1 MQETIRKNF
10 HILLQFLPLFTLLFL
25 TACGGGHHYKGGSV
39 SSRYSNYM
47 PGHPKKWNP
56 PGPPLDPWGPYINQ
70 SSQRFNVPDQWIR
83 AIILQETRGYQ
94 YYNKRPVTSPHG
106 AKGLM
111 QIKSATYKDLAK
123 RYKLGDDVYD
133 PHDNIMA
140 GTGYIR
146 TLYNKYG
153 APGFA
158 AAYHGGPGTLDAYLK
173 RGVAL
178 PKATKNYMISVTPNL
193 GNSVPMSG
201 PFASLGGAYAQKNT
215 RNPLPLEAY
224 YTPKT
229 YSPVQM
235 VTTAQVMPSDSKKE
249 LKKYIIKD
257 HEQTIASNNTNEPP
271 IMIVPSNYHPAYD
284 HNHTSTNNHSTA
296 FNPPYSATPK
306 PPAMIQTSPT
316 SKHYYI
322 STKGDWN
329 VQVGAFT
336 NADLANHAI
345 ATAKQKAASL
355 LILARPNLETVQKNG
370 KTLYRAKLGGLSYAT
385 ALQAC
390 NLLKVKKMNCVPV
403 Q

>member
-10 HILLQFLPLFTLLFL
+10 YVPMQFLLLFSL
-25 TACGGGHHYKGGSV
+25 LCLSACGGGKHSYNGKGGI
-39 SSRYSNYM
+39 SSRYSNFM
-47 PGHPKKWNP
+47 PGYPKKWNP

-111 QIKSATYKDLAK
+111 QIKSTTYKDLAK
-123 RYKLGDDVYD
+123 RYNLGNDVYD

-153 APGFA
+153 APGFV

-173 RGVAL
+173 RGTAL

-201 PFASLGGAYAQKNT
+201 PFAIFGGPYAKKNT
-215 RNPLPLEAY
+215 RTPLPLEAY
-224 YTPKT
+224 YSPKT
-229 YSPVQM
+229 YIPVQM
-235 VTTAQVMPSDSKKE
+235 VTTAQVMPSESKNE
-249 LKKYIIKD
+249 LKKFIVKD
-257 HEQTIASNNTNEPP
+257 NEHAIASDNANEPP

-284 HNHTSTNNHSTA
+284 ANVHNNSTSSNA
-296 FNPPYSATPK
+296 YYSAKPK
-306 PPAMIQTSPT
+306 APSIIRTSP
-316 SKHYYI
+316 SSRHYYI
-322 STKGDWN
+322 STKGNWN
-329 VQVGAFT
+329 IQVGAFT
-336 NADLANHAI
+336 SADLANHAI
-345 ATAKQKAASL
+345 AIAKQKAASL
-355 LILARPNLETVQKNG
+355 LVLAYPNIETVQKNG

-390 NLLKVKKMNCVPV
+390 NLLKVKRMNCVPV

>member
-1 MQETIRKNF
+1 MQATISKNLLT
-10 HILLQFLPLFTLLFL
+10 LLQFLLLFIFLFL
-25 TACGGGHHYKGGSV
+25 TACGGGHRYQKGDAV

-47 PGHPKKWNP
+47 PNYPKKWNP

-94 YYNKRPVTSPHG
+94 YFNKRPVTSPHG

-123 RYKLGDDVYD
+123 RYNLGSDVYD

-140 GTGYIR
+140 GTGYIH

-153 APGFA
+153 APGFV

-173 RGVAL
+173 RKTPL
-178 PKATKNYMISVTPNL
+178 PKTTKNYLISVTPNL

-201 PFASLGGAYAQKNT
+201 PFASYGGIYARKNT
-215 RNPLPLEAY
+215 RTPLPLEAY
-224 YTPKT
+224 YTPKS

-235 VTTAQVMPSDSKKE
+235 VTTAQVIPSESKKE
-249 LKKYIIKD
+249 LKRFLVKN
-257 HEQTIASNNTNEPP
+257 HEQVIASNNSNEPP
-271 IMIVPSNYHPAYD
+271 IMIVPSNYHPSYRSTY
-284 HNHTSTNNHSTA
+284 NNNSTSNSSQPYASKPT
-296 FNPPYSATPK
+296 PPT
-306 PPAMIQTSPT
+306 MIQTSST
-316 SKHYYI
+316 SNNYYI
-322 STKGDWN
+322 STRGDWN
-329 VQVGAFT
+329 IQVGAFSS
-336 NADLANHAI
+336 ASLANYAI

-355 LILARPNLETVQKNG
+355 LVLAHPNLETVTKNG
-370 KTLYRAKLGGLSYAT
+370 KILYRAKLEGLSYAT

>member
-1 MQETIRKNF
+1 MQETFSKNLLF
-10 HILLQFLPLFTLLFL
+10 ILHFLPLLILLLL
-25 TACGGGHHYKGGSV
+25 TACGGGPHYKSGGV

-111 QIKSATYKDLAK
+111 QIKSTTYKALAK
-123 RYKLGDDVYD
+123 RYSLGSDVYD

-153 APGFA
+153 APGFV
-158 AAYHGGPGTLDAYLK
+158 AAYHGGPGTLNAYLQHGK
-173 RGVAL
+173 AL
-178 PKATKNYMISVTPNL
+178 PKSTKNYLISVTPHL
-193 GNSVPMSG
+193 GNAVPMSG
-201 PFASLGGAYAQKNT
+201 PFASFGGIYARKNT
-215 RNPLPLEAY
+215 RKPLPLEAY
-224 YTPKT
+224 YTPKPYT
-229 YSPVQM
+229 PVQM
-235 VTTAQVMPSDSKKE
+235 VTTAQVIPAKSTKE
-249 LKKYIIKD
+249 LKKFIVKD
-257 HEQTIASNNTNEPP
+257 NEQAIASNKNNEPP
-271 IMIVPSNYHPAYD
+271 IMIVPSNYKPSYSNAS
-284 HNHTSTNNHSTA
+284 NTNK
-296 FNPPYSATPK
+296 ATKSSSVPSQARHQT
-306 PPAMIQTSPT
+306 PIIQTSPQ
-316 SKHYYI
+316 SKNYYI
-322 STKGDWN
+322 STKGNWN
-329 VQVGAFT
+329 IQVGAFSSP
-336 NADLANHAI
+336 AQANHAI
-345 ATAKQKAASL
+345 SMAKQKAASL
-355 LILARPNLETVQKNG
+355 LVLANPTVESVRKSG

-390 NLLKVKKMNCVPV
+390 NLLKIKKMNCAPL